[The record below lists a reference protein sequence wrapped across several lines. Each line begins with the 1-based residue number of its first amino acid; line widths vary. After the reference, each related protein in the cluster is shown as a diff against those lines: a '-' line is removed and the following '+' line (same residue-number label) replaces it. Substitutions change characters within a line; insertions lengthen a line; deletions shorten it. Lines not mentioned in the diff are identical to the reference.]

1 MAIEKKPLTLKEARE
16 QGKLDQFIKEREN
29 DPPGDLEK
37 LDRAI
42 KEAVKTSTEAQ
53 AASSPEPSGD

>member
-1 MAIEKKPLTLKEARE
+1 MADKPSLTLKEARE

-42 KEAVKTSTEAQ
+42 KEAVKTSTTALATSPPE
-53 AASSPEPSGD
+53 SSDD